1 MLAASVLATGS
12 QANSSCV
19 DNTDRIG
26 FGVIGAIQ
34 GAIIGGPVGMF
45 WALGLMKYADS
56 YENPVE
62 CNQKKLAIKF
72 EQKKQLAEEDLDL
85 SPYDVV
91 VYNSFINFDY
101 NSYVVKTVPTTLD
114 LIEKK
119 NIESIIVNG
128 HTDKC
133 GTNEYNFALGL
144 KRAKE
149 VKQLLVDYSFDEKL
163 IKTISYGESNPISS
177 NDASNRRVDLNIKYK
192 ND

>member
-1 MLAASVLATGS
+1 
-12 QANSSCV
+12 
-19 DNTDRIG
+19 
-26 FGVIGAIQ
+26 
-34 GAIIGGPVGMF
+34 MF

-62 CNQKKLAIKF
+62 CNQKKLAIH
-72 EQKKQLAEEDLDL
+72 
-85 SPYDVV
+85 
-91 VYNSFINFDY
+91 FDY
-101 NSYVVKTVPTTLD
+101 DSYVVKTVPTTLD
-114 LIEKK
+114 LIAKK
-119 NIESIIVNG
+119 NIESIVVNG

-192 ND
+192 NN